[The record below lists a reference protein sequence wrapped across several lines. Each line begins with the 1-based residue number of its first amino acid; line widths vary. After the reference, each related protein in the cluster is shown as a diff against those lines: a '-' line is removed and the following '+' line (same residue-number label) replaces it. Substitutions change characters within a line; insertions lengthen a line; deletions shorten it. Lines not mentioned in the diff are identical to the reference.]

1 MKRGGNVSFFTAY
14 YKDLFIADW
23 KDQRHLLG
31 RMGQQVASFLLGI
44 RDREGIRM
52 NAKKEAGK
60 EVLQKTFISE
70 EQLAV
75 IQK

>member
-1 MKRGGNVSFFTAY
+1 
-14 YKDLFIADW
+14 
-23 KDQRHLLG
+23 
-31 RMGQQVASFLLGI
+31 
-44 RDREGIRM
+44 M

-75 IQK
+75 IQKKAAEIQYGTVTLVIQDSRVVQIDCTEKIRIV